1 MVELPTDELI
11 KGDMLTTDGFESE
24 LISLQFFKHV
34 HNRLV
39 MLSCFIHHHATI
51 EHWSQIR
58 IEHRIG
64 INFFHTLSIGDVG
77 LEVKSCLQTVILQSE
92 AHGLYTPAY
101 PLTFSR

>member
-1 MVELPTDELI
+1 MLKERIKGNLLTDELI

-58 IEHRIG
+58 FEHGIILFHDLIIE
-64 INFFHTLSIGDVG
+64 
-77 LEVKSCLQTVILQSE
+77 
-92 AHGLYTPAY
+92 
-101 PLTFSR
+101 